1 MALAIGRTAET
12 MHHHEPSRGGHV
24 GEIAL
29 HVPRR
34 DALAQLVFGVE
45 LVAGHRQDVSLK
57 VTARSRGAP
66 RAATAKPLYSC

>member
-45 LVAGHRQDVSLK
+45 LVAGHPV
-57 VTARSRGAP
+57 
-66 RAATAKPLYSC
+66 